1 MSVKNLFAALAVLI
15 FLFAFHA
22 SAEDAWDCDY
32 TPRTPAE
39 ISGDWEYIVLPDG
52 TAEITYYNDRQVDV
66 LEIPSQLDGY
76 TVTGI
81 GKDAISCYYEL
92 TSVTIPDSVTVIG
105 DWAFWSCYSL
115 ISVNIPDSVT
125 DIGERAF
132 SECESLE
139 SVTIPNSVT
148 VINQSAFLGCDSLE
162 SISIPESVTDIGDSA
177 FRYCEGLT
185 SVTIPGSVTSIGEKA
200 FANCENL
207 TSITIPGSVMSIGE
221 KAFDMYFD
229 RSDQLVFTVEAGSYA
244 EEYCKDNGF
253 TYQYPGADR

>member
-1 MSVKNLFAALAVLI
+1 MNKLFTALTALI
-15 FLFAFHA
+15 FLFAVHA
-22 SAEDAWDCDY
+22 PAEDAWDCDY

-39 ISGDWEYIVLPDG
+39 ISGDWEYIVLDDG

-139 SVTIPNSVT
+139 SVTIPGSVT
-148 VINQSAFLGCDSLE
+148 SIGDCAFEGCRDLISVTISDGVMSIGENPFEYCYSLTQINVSPDNEYLYVTNGVLFSRPDCRLVCYPCAFFSE
-162 SISIPESVTDIGDSA
+162 TYSIPEGIQVIGQRA
-177 FRYCEGLT
+177 FCVCRELT
-185 SVTIPGSVTSIGEKA
+185 SVTIPASVTVIGEKGV
-200 FANCENL
+200 L
-207 TSITIPGSVMSIGE
+207 
-221 KAFDMYFD
+221 
-229 RSDQLVFTVEAGSYA
+229 
-244 EEYCKDNGF
+244 
-253 TYQYPGADR
+253 